1 MATINISPT
10 VTVDLLAI
18 ENDYLNFPFQVLDD
32 NNNPV
37 NFSGYTSAKLTVK
50 SNELA
55 SELISFSSTGSTYQ
69 IDISGKVTGQFTV
82 KCNSL
87 AIPAYAYEYD
97 FEVKNATQ
105 RITVMT
111 GKLIVRSQITT

>member
-18 ENDYLNFPFQVLDD
+18 ENDTLSFPFQVLDD
-32 NNNPV
+32 NNSPV

-55 SELISFSSTGSTYQ
+55 SELISFSSTGSTYI
-69 IDISGKVTGQFTV
+69 IDICQRSTGLFTV

-87 AIPAYAYEYD
+87 AIPSNVYQYD
-97 FEVKNATQ
+97 FEVRNASQ
-105 RITVMT
+105 RITIME
-111 GKLIVRSQITT
+111 GKFIVRSNITS